1 MADRGFKIEDLLA
14 FYQCTLARP
23 PSTQKNL
30 QLNEIDVAKISRVAN
45 ARIYVEQAIRQ
56 LKEFQILKN
65 ELPISLLPLVNDIV
79 KVCAA
84 LVNFQKPLV
93 F

>member
-1 MADRGFKIEDLLA
+1 MLPCKTTINPEE
-14 FYQCTLARP
+14 
-23 PSTQKNL
+23 
-30 QLNEIDVAKISRVAN
+30 LNEIDVAKTSRVAN
-45 ARIYVEQAIRQ
+45 ARIYVEQAIRK

-65 ELPISLLPLVNDIV
+65 ELPISLLPVVNDIV

-93 F
+93 S